1 MLDIFIIISFLAVTL
16 ILGIYYSRNIKTM
29 REYSIGDRRYNTPI
43 LVATLFA
50 TLIGGGSTL
59 GIAEKV
65 YSIGL
70 VFAITCLGPIINKL
84 LTALYIAPRA
94 TVFQN
99 MISAGDIAE
108 HYYGKAAKV
117 ITGLAGT
124 AFMIGSLGVQVGS
137 IGYISHVFL
146 DISYE
151 WGVFIGATII
161 VIYSSFGGVKAVTAT
176 DVIQFIILIIAI
188 PLACYIGIVK
198 VGGFKNLFSS
208 LPHSHTSFSSNPQI
222 SLKYLC
228 FLLFN
233 IVPYL
238 TPPFIQRLLMAKN
251 PKQIAKSMYYTIAVC
266 IPFYFMI
273 CLIGFIALKL
283 FPDSNSSLAFP
294 SLIKTVLPIGF
305 KGIVIAGIFAAIM
318 STADSV
324 LNCIGITVTHD
335 IIQVLKEKPLSDKLE
350 LSVTRW
356 ITFLIGSIA
365 IAVAIKYKDIFDL
378 VINSLSIWA
387 STVLMPILLG
397 ILGLRVSSNTFLIS
411 VFGGLFTLILWNWS
425 LKQSIGIDGLLP
437 SMITNTLILFTGY
450 YFEKIFTYNRTEGE
464 PVNIK

>member
-1 MLDIFIIISFLAVTL
+1 
-16 ILGIYYSRNIKTM
+16 M
-29 REYSIGDRRYNTPI
+29 REYSIGNRQYSTLV
-43 LVATLFA
+43 LVATIFA

-59 GIAEKV
+59 GIAERV

-70 VFAITCLGPIINKL
+70 VFALTCLGPIINKL
-84 LTALYIAPRA
+84 LTARYIAPR
-94 TVFQN
+94 TKVLQN

-108 HYYGKAAKV
+108 HYYGKTAKV

-124 AFMIGSLGVQVGS
+124 AFMVGSLGVQVSS

-146 DISYE
+146 DVSYG
-151 WGVFIGATII
+151 WGVFIGAAII
-161 VIYSSFGGVKAVTAT
+161 VVYSSFGGVKAVTAT
-176 DVIQFIILIIAI
+176 DVIQFIVLVIAI
-188 PLACYIGIVK
+188 PLACIIGIIK
-198 VGGFKNLFSS
+198 VGGFQNLFTG
-208 LPHSHTSFSSNPQI
+208 LPQKHVSFSSDPKTT
-222 SLKYLC
+222 LKYLC

-266 IPFYFMI
+266 IPFYIMI

-283 FPDSNSSLAFP
+283 FPGSSSSLAFP
-294 SLIKTVLPIGF
+294 SLIKTVLPIGL

-324 LNCIGITVTHD
+324 LNCIGITITHD
-335 IIQVLKEKPLSDKLE
+335 IIQVIRSKPLSDKLE
-350 LSVTRW
+350 LRLTRW
-356 ITFLIGSIA
+356 ITFFIGSIA
-365 IAVAIKYKDIFDL
+365 IAVAINYRDIFDL

-387 STVLMPILLG
+387 STVLIPILLG
-397 ILGLRVSSNTFLIS
+397 ILGLKVSPKTFLTS
-411 VFGGLFTLILWNWS
+411 VFGGLITLIIWNSS

-437 SMITNTLILFTGY
+437 SMIMNTLILLIGY
-450 YFEKIFTYNRTEGE
+450 YCEKIFSYNNFENETVSIE
-464 PVNIK
+464 